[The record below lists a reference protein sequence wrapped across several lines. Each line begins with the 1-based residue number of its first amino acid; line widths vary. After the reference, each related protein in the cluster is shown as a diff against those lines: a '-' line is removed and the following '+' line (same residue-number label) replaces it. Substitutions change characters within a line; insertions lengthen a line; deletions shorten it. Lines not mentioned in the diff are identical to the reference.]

1 MNAWNLFPTS
11 APEPLQHHL
20 LGVNR
25 RHFFKSGAQGIG
37 IAALASL
44 MQKDSVAAGA
54 RASAYAPTPSD
65 TPAARTLAP
74 GSAPKAK
81 RVIYLFQNGAP
92 THCDLFDHKPRLQS
106 VHGQPVPDGYLEG
119 KRFSTMT
126 GNPAGK
132 LMLKPVE
139 PFRQYGQ
146 SGAWVSDFMPY
157 TGQVADDLCFIKSM
171 HTDAVNHAPA
181 ISFLL
186 SGAQLPGRPTM
197 GAWLTYGLGSVSQ
210 DLPGF
215 VVMTSV
221 SKGTSCG
228 QIFYDFY
235 WGSGF
240 LPSRYQGAKFRG
252 SKDPVLHLG
261 NPEGIDSKLR
271 RGMLDDLSELNALHA
286 SQVKDPEIQ
295 TRIAQYEMA
304 YRMQTSVPD
313 LTDLSDEPPHVLEMY
328 GPQVREPG
336 TFAYNCLMSR
346 RLIER
351 GVRFVQCMH
360 AGWDQ
365 HNSLTTELYTQC
377 RDTDQP
383 SAALV
388 KDLKMRGLLDDT
400 LVIWGGEF
408 GRTPFIQGDINNR
421 ARWGRDHH
429 PYAFTVWMA
438 GGGVKPGISW
448 GASDDLGFNAVENPV
463 HVHDL
468 QATILHQMGVDHEQ
482 LTYRFQGRYFR
493 LTDVHGS
500 VVKGII

>member
-1 MNAWNLFPTS
+1 MSDAWNILDPNS
-11 APEPLQHHL
+11 PSPVLEHQLAM
-20 LGVNR
+20 NR
-25 RHFFKSGAQGIG
+25 RHFFGRSAKGIG
-37 IAALASL
+37 GAALATLLGKDGL
-44 MQKDSVAAGA
+44 MAADPPVA
-54 RASAYAPTPSD
+54 STF
-65 TPAARTLAP
+65 
-74 GSAPKAK
+74 APKAK

-92 THCDLFDHKPRLQS
+92 THVDLFDYKPRLHAM
-106 VHGQPVPDGYLEG
+106 HGKPVPEEYLGG

-126 GNPAGK
+126 GDPTGK
-132 LMLKPVE
+132 LMLEPVE
-139 PFRQYGQ
+139 PFAQHGK
-146 SGAWVSDFMPY
+146 SGAWVSEFMPH
-157 TGQVADDLCFIKSM
+157 TAKVADDLCFIKSM
-171 HTDAVNHAPA
+171 HSDAVNHAPA

-186 SGAQLPGRPTM
+186 SGAQIPGRPTL
-197 GAWLTYGLGSVSQ
+197 GAWLNYGLGSPSE

-240 LPSRYQGAKFRG
+240 LPTRFQGAKFRG
-252 SKDPVLHLG
+252 SKDPVLYLS
-261 NPEGIDSKLR
+261 NPDGMSTKLR
-271 RGMLDDLSELNALHA
+271 RGLLDDLAELNHQKFADA
-286 SQVKDPEIQ
+286 GDPEIQ

-304 YRMQTSVPD
+304 YKMQTSVPE
-313 LTDLSDEPPHVLEMY
+313 LTDFSDEPDHVLDMY

-336 TFAYNCLMSR
+336 TFAYNCLMAR
-346 RLIER
+346 RLAER
-351 GVRFVQCMH
+351 GVRYVQCMH

-377 RDTDQP
+377 KDTDQA

-421 ARWGRDHH
+421 PRWGRDHH

-438 GGGVKPGISW
+438 GGGVKPGTTY
-448 GASDDLGFNAVENPV
+448 GASDDLGFNAIENPV
-463 HVHDL
+463 HVHDF
-468 QATILHQMGVDHEQ
+468 QATLLHLLGLNHEQ

-493 LTDVHGS
+493 LTDVHGD
-500 VVKGII
+500 VVSDVIG